1 MATLLL
7 IEDNDMNRDMLA
19 RRLTRR
25 GYSVVQAIDGHQ
37 GIATARA
44 TPPDLILMDL
54 SLPVLDGW
62 EATRQLRATPETA
75 TIPII
80 ALTAHAFSTE
90 RERSLEVG
98 CNDYETKPIDFA
110 RLLDKIERLLTAGA
124 DT

>member
-1 MATLLL
+1 L

-75 TIPII
+75 AIPII
-80 ALTAHAFSTE
+80 ALTAHAFSGE
-90 RERSLEVG
+90 RERSLEAG
-98 CNDYETKPIDFA
+98 CNDYETKPIDFV
-110 RLLDKIERLLTAGA
+110 RLLDKIERLLPHSA

>member
-25 GYSVVQAIDGHQ
+25 GYTVVQAIDGHQ
-37 GIATARA
+37 GIDMAR
-44 TPPDLILMDL
+44 TIQPDLILMDL

-62 EATRQLRATPETA
+62 EATRQLRARSETA

-80 ALTAHAFSTE
+80 ALTAHALTGE
-90 RERSLEVG
+90 RERSLEAG

-110 RLLDKIERLLTAGA
+110 RLLDKIARLLPHNAA
-124 DT
+124 S

>member
-25 GYSVVQAIDGHQ
+25 GYTVVQAIDGHQ
-37 GIATARA
+37 GIDMAR
-44 TPPDLILMDL
+44 TIQPDLILMDL

-62 EATRQLRATPETA
+62 EATRQLRARSETA

-80 ALTAHAFSTE
+80 ALTAHALTGE
-90 RERSLEVG
+90 RERSLEAG

-110 RLLDKIERLLTAGA
+110 RLLDKITRLLPHNAA
-124 DT
+124 S